1 MKRRTMLAAMAG
13 GAFLAAAP
21 IPRPA
26 GEFGFE
32 VPSGKQVLLTAHRGK
47 AVMMA
52 FFSTTCP
59 HCQDTAR
66 MMQRLQN
73 EYGPRGFQALGVC
86 FNEMAK
92 MLTPEFIQHQGLS
105 FPVGYALSDQVLTY
119 LQHPAGEI
127 PYVPMLVFIDK
138 QGVIQGQF
146 TAGADKDFFKDG
158 ATQEAR
164 SRAMIE
170 KLLGGRATKPMAAP
184 AKKAA
189 TKKAS

>member
-1 MKRRTMLAAMAG
+1 MKRRTMLAALAG
-13 GAFLAAAP
+13 GGICAGSTV
-21 IPRPA
+21 PRAA

-32 VPSGKQVLLTAHRGK
+32 VPDGKQVLISSFRGK
-47 AVMMA
+47 GVLLA

-59 HCQDTAR
+59 HCQDTSR

-92 MLTPEFIQHQGLS
+92 MLTPEFIKKQGLS
-105 FPVGYALSDQVLTY
+105 YPVGFALTDQVLNY
-119 LQHPAGEI
+119 IQHPAGEI
-127 PYVPMLVFIDK
+127 PYVPMLMFIDRK
-138 QGVIQGQF
+138 GVVQGQF
-146 TAGADKDFFKDG
+146 TAGADKEFFKDG

-170 KLLGGRATKPMAAP
+170 KIVGLGGKPMAAP
-184 AKKAA
+184 AKKATA
-189 TKKAS
+189 KKAS